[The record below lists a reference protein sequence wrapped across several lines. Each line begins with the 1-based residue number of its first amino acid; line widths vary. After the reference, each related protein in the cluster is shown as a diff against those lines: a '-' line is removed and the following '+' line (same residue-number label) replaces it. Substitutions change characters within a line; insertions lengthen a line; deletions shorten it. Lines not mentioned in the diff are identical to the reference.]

1 MKIKFIY
8 YSIVFTGLLLAG
20 TSCSKSFLEV
30 DPQGRVLES
39 NYYQTPEQ
47 VFSALV
53 AVYNATEAEAGY
65 GINWYANKLGPLN
78 SAADECYCGG
88 GSSTDMMMCQVWDN
102 YSMTSANAVSSKF
115 WAQDYAGINRANILI
130 SKLANSV
137 PGLTDANKERYIAEC
152 KTLRAYFYFELVRL
166 FRNIPLSTEPI
177 STNEMYNIEQADPAD
192 VYAQIELDLND
203 AIPVLPSTVSS
214 SENGRLTK
222 GAAMALLGKAILYQ
236 NNTARMAEAASW
248 LNKVNTS
255 GVYHLLPNYQDIFD
269 PGNKFNAESVWEI
282 CHSGTSQAWWGPS
295 DFRGNVY
302 CTMVGPRSYSALTD
316 PVHGAP
322 DANHT
327 YYSGWSFNPIIKSF
341 AAKIHNDP
349 RYKYTVADLDSL
361 VAIGQ
366 ASYAGDLGYRNTGL
380 FIQKYAPLLKWKA
393 TIGQDVLNW
402 PNDVIEIR
410 LADTYLMEAEALVRG
425 SGSASRAQ
433 ELLDDVRDRVGLGSV
448 PATLDNIYNERML
461 ELATEGHRW
470 FDLVRTGKA
479 ATVLAFKGFVAG
491 KSELLPIPL
500 EELNNTKLVQNPG
513 YN

>member
-1 MKIKFIY
+1 MKIKFIL
-8 YSIVFTGLLLAG
+8 YSALAGLLLFG
-20 TSCSKSFLEV
+20 ISCSKSFLEV
-30 DPQGRVLES
+30 TPKGESLES
-39 NYYQTPEQ
+39 NYYQTPDQ

-65 GINWYANKLGPLN
+65 GINWYSNKLGPLN
-78 SAADECYCGG
+78 SAGDECYAGG
-88 GSSTDMMMCQVWDN
+88 GSSTDMATYQVWNN
-102 YSMTSANAVSSKF
+102 YTMNPANAISRKF
-115 WAQDYAGINRANILI
+115 LEQDYAGIYRDNLLI

-137 PGLTDANKERYIAEC
+137 PGLTDETKARYIAEC

-166 FRNIPLSTEPI
+166 FKNIPI
-177 STNEMYNIEQADPAD
+177 STDPISTADMYNIVQAKPED
-192 VYAQIELDLND
+192 VYAQIEKDLTE
-203 AIPVLPSTVSS
+203 AVPVLPSTVAT

-222 GAAMALLGKAILYQ
+222 GAAMALLGKAILYE
-236 NNTARMAEAASW
+236 NNTARMADAASW

-255 GVYHLLPNYQDIFD
+255 GVYHLLTNYRDIFD
-269 PGNKFNAESVWEI
+269 PANKFNAESILEI
-282 CHSGTSQAWWGPS
+282 GHSGTSQAYWGPS

-302 CTMVGPRSYSALTD
+302 CTMIGQRSYSALTD

-322 DANHT
+322 DADHT
-327 YYSGWSFNPIIKSF
+327 YYSGWSFNPIIKTF

-366 ASYAGDLGYRNTGL
+366 ASYLAGYDNTGL
-380 FIQKYAPLLKWKA
+380 FIQKYAALLKWKA

-402 PNDVIEIR
+402 PNNVIEIR

-425 SGSASRAQ
+425 SGDLVRAQ
-433 ELLDDVRDRVGLGSV
+433 ALLDAVRARVGLASV
-448 PATLDNIYNERML
+448 PVTLDNIYNERML

-470 FDLVRTGKA
+470 FDLVRTGQA

-491 KSELLPIPL
+491 TSELLPIPL

-513 YN
+513 Y

>member
-1 MKIKFIY
+1 MKIKFIL
-8 YSIVFTGLLLAG
+8 YSALAG
-20 TSCSKSFLEV
+20 LFLFGISCSKSFLEV
-30 DPQGRVLES
+30 TPKGESLES
-39 NYYQTPEQ
+39 NYYQTPEE
-47 VFSALV
+47 VFSAMV

-78 SAADECYCGG
+78 SAADECYAGG
-88 GSSTDMMMCQVWDN
+88 GSSTDMATYQVWNN
-102 YSMTSANAVSSKF
+102 YSMNPANAISRKF
-115 WAQDYAGINRANILI
+115 WEQDYAGIHRANLLI
-130 SKLANSV
+130 SKLASDV
-137 PGLTDANKERYIAEC
+137 PGLSSADKERYIAEC

-166 FRNIPLSTEPI
+166 FKNIPLSTDPI
-177 STNEMYNIEQADPAD
+177 STAEMYNIVQAKPED
-192 VYAQIELDLND
+192 VYVQIEKDLNE
-203 AIPVLPSTVSS
+203 AIPILPSTVAT

-222 GAAMALLGKAILYQ
+222 GAAEALLGKAILYE
-236 NNTARMAEAASW
+236 NNTSRMADAASW

-255 GVYHLLPNYQDIFD
+255 GSYHLLTNYKDIFD

-282 CHSGTSQAWWGPS
+282 CHSGTSQAYWGPS

-302 CTMVGPRSYSALTD
+302 STMIGPRSYSALTD

-322 DANHT
+322 DADHT
-327 YYSGWSFNPIIKSF
+327 YYSGWSFNPIIKTF

-366 ASYAGDLGYRNTGL
+366 ASYLPGYANTGL
-380 FIQKYAPLLKWKA
+380 FIQKYAALAKWKA
-393 TIGQDVLNW
+393 SIGQDVLNW

-425 SGSASRAQ
+425 SGSATRAQ
-433 ELLDDVRDRVGLGSV
+433 ALLDAVRARVGLTPV

-479 ATVLAFKGFVAG
+479 ATALAFKGFVAG
-491 KSELLPIPL
+491 KNEVLPIPL
-500 EELNNTKLVQNPG
+500 EELNNTKLVQNPN
-513 YN
+513 Y